1 MFIKPKHIIVTGAAG
16 FIGSHLSIRLIR
28 AGYEVTG
35 IDEIWHQEAFVEWS
49 DEAQGESMH
58 TVVILAVER

>member
-1 MFIKPKHIIVTGAAG
+1 MIKRYPCNMNST
-16 FIGSHLSIRLIR
+16 
-28 AGYEVTG
+28 EVTG